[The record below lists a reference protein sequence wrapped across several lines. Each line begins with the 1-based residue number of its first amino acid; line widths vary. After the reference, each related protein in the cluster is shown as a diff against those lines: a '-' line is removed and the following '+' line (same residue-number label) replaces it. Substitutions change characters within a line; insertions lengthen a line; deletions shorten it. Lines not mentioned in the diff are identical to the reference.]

1 MKGMVRKG
9 DFFTKIDLQDAYL
22 TISIHPEHRKYLQ
35 FVWEGALFQFSC
47 LCFCLSSAPWSFTKI
62 LKPLVVFLRRKG
74 IRIIVN
80 LDDFLILNQSKEGA
94 ERDFTKTVDVLQK
107 CGF

>member
-1 MKGMVRKG
+1 MEGISVMKGMVRKG

-62 LKPLVVFLRRKG
+62 LKPLVAFLRRKV
-74 IRIIVN
+74 IP
-80 LDDFLILNQSKEGA
+80 FLIDLTDYCLLG
-94 ERDFTKTVDVLQK
+94 
-107 CGF
+107 